1 MISMFIGL
9 VLVWI
14 SGLLAGQI
22 LFARPEIERTK
33 DWEFLAEWWQE
44 KYWTEFRKHN
54 DDERFSV
61 PNIPD
66 EDVMTT
72 DSIMQPRNVKRKD
85 FLDSIVPEYEN
96 QR

>member
-1 MISMFIGL
+1 MTAIIGL

-44 KYWTEFRKHN
+44 KYWEEFRKHN
-54 DDERFSV
+54 DDERF
-61 PNIPD
+61 
-66 EDVMTT
+66 
-72 DSIMQPRNVKRKD
+72 NVT
-85 FLDSIVPEYEN
+85 SIVPEYEN